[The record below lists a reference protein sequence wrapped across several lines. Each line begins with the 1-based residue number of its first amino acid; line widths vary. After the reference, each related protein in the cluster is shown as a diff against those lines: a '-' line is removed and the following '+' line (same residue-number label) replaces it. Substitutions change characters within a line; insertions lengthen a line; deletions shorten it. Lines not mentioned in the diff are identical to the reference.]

1 MRGRAVWLPLAVF
14 VLAVS
19 CAAACPDPDLIAPAS
34 RSCDAQKSDCCNQ
47 HPADTRCPDCVD
59 THFVAAAKFPGM
71 DAAMLASAIAV
82 GPGLGASRPLALASV
97 AGTSRSLLLKNCI
110 LRI

>member
-1 MRGRAVWLPLAVF
+1 MRGRVVWLPLAIF

-19 CAAACPDPDLIAPAS
+19 CAAACPDPDLISSAS
-34 RSCDAQKSDCCNQ
+34 QSCDTQKSDFCKQ

-71 DAAMLASAIAV
+71 DAAVLASPI
-82 GPGLGASRPLALASV
+82 PL
-97 AGTSRSLLLKNCI
+97 TPD
-110 LRI
+110 

>member
-1 MRGRAVWLPLAVF
+1 MSRRAVWLPLAIF

-34 RSCDAQKSDCCNQ
+34 QSCESQKSDSCKQ

-71 DAAMLASAIAV
+71 AAAALASAIAV
-82 GPGLGASRPLALASV
+82 GPGLSAATPLALAS
-97 AGTSRSLLLKNCI
+97 APGSSRSLLLKNCI